1 MNQEF
6 EEILNRLKDIEHSVK
21 QNHDML
27 ESIQRRARL
36 AIIFSLLK
44 WFIIFGFTFGIF
56 YYSKPYI
63 EQTLDLYS
71 QVNQLTGSISNQQ
84 QQADTLINGLKSLIG
99 Q

>member
-6 EEILNRLKDIEHSVK
+6 EEILSRIKEIELNVK

-27 ESIQRRARL
+27 ESIQRRARM

-63 EQTLDLYS
+63 DQTLDLYS
-71 QVNQLTGSISNQQ
+71 QVNQLTGSMTNQQ
-84 QQADTLINGLKSLIG
+84 QQADTLINGLRSLIG

>member
-6 EEILNRLKDIEHSVK
+6 EEILSRLKDIELNVK

-44 WFIIFGFTFGIF
+44 WFIILGFTLGIF

-63 EQTLDLYS
+63 DQTMDLYS
-71 QVNQLTGSISNQQ
+71 QISELTGGVTNQK
-84 QQADTLINGLKSLIG
+84 QQADSLLESFKMFL

>member
-6 EEILNRLKDIEHSVK
+6 EEILNRLKDIENNVK
-21 QNHDML
+21 ENHDML

-36 AIIFSLLK
+36 AILFSVLK
-44 WFIIFGFTFGIF
+44 WFIILGFTFGIF

-63 EQTLDLYS
+63 EKTFELYD
-71 QVNQLTGSISNQQ
+71 QVNSLTNQGK
-84 QQADTLINGLKSLIG
+84 QADTLIQNFKMLL

>member
-6 EEILNRLKDIEHSVK
+6 EEILSRLKDIELSVK

-27 ESIQRRARL
+27 ISIQRRARVT
-36 AIIFSLLK
+36 IIFSLLK
-44 WFIIFGFTFGIF
+44 WFIILGFTFGIF
-56 YYSKPYI
+56 YYTKPYI
-63 EQTLDLYS
+63 EQTLDLYG
-71 QVNQLTGSISNQQ
+71 QVNQLTGSISDQQ